1 MGTEINNNQ
10 WIRKK
15 VQGPIVPVRF
25 EQEIPIYEPLKF
37 MRKIF
42 HKSAIVKFNQ
52 YHIFFRNL
60 TQENK
65 IPMNSRALG
74 TKGILSMA

>member
-1 MGTEINNNQ
+1 
-10 WIRKK
+10 
-15 VQGPIVPVRF
+15 
-25 EQEIPIYEPLKF
+25 